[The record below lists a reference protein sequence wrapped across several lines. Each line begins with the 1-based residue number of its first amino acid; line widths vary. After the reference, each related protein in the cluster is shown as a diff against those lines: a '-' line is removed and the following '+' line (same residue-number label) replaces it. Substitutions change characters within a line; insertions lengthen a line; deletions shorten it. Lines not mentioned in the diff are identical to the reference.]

1 MSILKT
7 IPIALDLKR
16 VGAQSQALP
25 TLVEGDNGNVF
36 VITLTDDGEPL
47 DLTNASRVICV
58 FSKTSDGK
66 TVEQDTDDGS
76 VVIGGTDHNVITIA
90 LKASSYGAGTNNC
103 EVQIYSGVNSDVLV
117 TTANFNFRGR
127 KGIMNDETIQA
138 EEKYPILVS
147 LISLVTSSTS
157 AADAAA
163 EEATEAA
170 EMIDGMVVEGTVLE
184 PGSTP
189 TVAISEVEIGGKT
202 VKKITFGISRG
213 RDGQIISVNG
223 KTDPDIIL
231 AAGDIG
237 TTGGSNVQSDLDS
250 KVPQTHMING
260 YALSSDLII
269 SKLDAVQLLTA
280 SWAAVSGET
289 DVYSQTVTVES
300 GTANSCI
307 ELQPSYSQIQQLIED
322 GTLSLQIDNN
332 NGTFTA
338 YAVGDPPSTDMTIQ
352 CMVNILAQ
360 ETETRTYY
368 AGSYT
373 VTPRVYDQVLETEEH
388 IMSDDLTV
396 ETIPL
401 ERVSNEQ
408 DGVTATIG

>member
-47 DLTNASRVICV
+47 DLTNATRVICV

-76 VVIGGTDHNVITIA
+76 VVIGGTDHNVITIT
-90 LKASSYGAGTNNC
+90 LKAGSYGAGTNNC

-138 EEKYPILVS
+138 EDKYPILVG
-147 LISLVTSSTS
+147 LISEVTSSTN

-163 EEATEAA
+163 AAATAA
-170 EMIDGMVVEGTVLE
+170 AAKINGMVVEGEVLT

-189 TVAISEVEIGGKT
+189 TVVISEETIEGQT
-202 VKKITFGISRG
+202 VKKIIFGLSRG

-223 KTDPDIIL
+223 KTDPAVVL
-231 AAGDIG
+231 AASDIG

-250 KVPQTHMING
+250 KVPQARTING

-269 SKLDAVQLLTA
+269 SKLDSVELLTA
-280 SWAAVSGET
+280 SWALVSGET
-289 DVYSQTVTVES
+289 EVYSQTVTIES

>member
-47 DLTNASRVICV
+47 DLTNATRVICV

-76 VVIGGTDHNVITIA
+76 VVIGGTDHNVITIT

-138 EEKYPILVS
+138 EDKYPILVG
-147 LISLVTSSTS
+147 LISEVTSSTN

-163 EEATEAA
+163 AAATAA
-170 EMIDGMVVEGTVLE
+170 AAKINGMVVEGEVLT

-189 TVAISEVEIGGKT
+189 TVVISEETIEGQT
-202 VKKITFGISRG
+202 VKKITFGLSRG
-213 RDGQIISVNG
+213 RDGQVISVNG
-223 KTDPDIIL
+223 KTDPAIVL
-231 AAGDIG
+231 AASDIG

-250 KVPQTHMING
+250 KVPQARTING

-269 SKLDAVQLLTA
+269 SKLDSVELLTA
-280 SWAAVSGET
+280 SWALVSGET
-289 DVYSQTVTVES
+289 EVYSQTVTIES

-388 IMSDDLTV
+388 IMADDLTV

-401 ERVSNEQ
+401 EKVSNEQ

>member
-66 TVEQDTDDGS
+66 TVEQDTTEGS
-76 VVIGGTDHNVITIA
+76 VVISGDDHNIITVA
-90 LKASSYGAGTNNC
+90 LKAGSYGAGTNNC
-103 EVQIYSGVNSDVLV
+103 EVQIYSGADSDVLV

-138 EEKYPILVS
+138 EDKYPILVG
-147 LISLVTSSTS
+147 LISEVTSSTN

-163 EEATEAA
+163 AAATAA
-170 EMIDGMVVEGTVLE
+170 AAKINGMVVEGEVLT

-189 TVAISEVEIGGKT
+189 TVVISEETIEGQT
-202 VKKITFGISRG
+202 VKKITFGLSRG
-213 RDGQIISVNG
+213 RDGQVISVNG
-223 KTDPDIIL
+223 KTDPVIVL
-231 AAGDIG
+231 AASDIG
-237 TTGGSNVQSDLDS
+237 TSGGSNVQSDLDS
-250 KVPQTHMING
+250 KVPQARTING
-260 YALSSDLII
+260 YALSTDLII
-269 SKLDAVQLLTA
+269 SKLDSVELLTA
-280 SWAAVSGET
+280 SWALVSGET
-289 DVYSQTVTVES
+289 EVYSQTVTIES

-307 ELQPSYSQIQQLIED
+307 ELQPSYSQIQQLIEG